1 VFPGTDKSLSI
12 KSETTHKALERIN
25 REVEL
30 DLPWYEQVLN
40 IAATPFSY
48 ETGFYFNGKKT
59 YHMQACGFTTIL
71 GGFMLLIIFFVLFG
85 PVMMGH
91 TVYSEL
97 RTQAFSTPADVPMNE
112 TIPSGLAQFFG
123 R

>member
-1 VFPGTDKSLSI
+1 MFPGTDKSLSI

-59 YHMQACGFTTIL
+59 YHLQACGFTTIL